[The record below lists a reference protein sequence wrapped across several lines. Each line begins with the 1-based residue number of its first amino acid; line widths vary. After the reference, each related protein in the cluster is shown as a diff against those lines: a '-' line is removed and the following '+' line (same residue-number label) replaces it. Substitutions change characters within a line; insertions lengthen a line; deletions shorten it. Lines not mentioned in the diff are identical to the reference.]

1 MMRTK
6 ENKFVYKLTE
16 IRPLVAFCNGNMQEG
31 GNAYA
36 KRKLAS
42 SAAGGG
48 EAGSFHFNSPKSER
62 G

>member
-1 MMRTK
+1 
-6 ENKFVYKLTE
+6 
-16 IRPLVAFCNGNMQEG
+16 MQEG
-31 GNAYA
+31 GDAYA